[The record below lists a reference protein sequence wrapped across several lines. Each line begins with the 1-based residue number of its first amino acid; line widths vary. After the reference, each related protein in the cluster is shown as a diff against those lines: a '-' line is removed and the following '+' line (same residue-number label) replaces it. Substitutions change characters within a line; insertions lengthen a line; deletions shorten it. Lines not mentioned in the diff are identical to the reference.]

1 MNYTFTSFI
10 CIKKNRKGKMKK
22 KIIKTATF
30 GVVATGIA
38 SALLPVSAEGVTP
51 PSATTKAT
59 ITVQNVD
66 AADTNAEVKA
76 YRIVKPEF
84 NDHGLLGYKAVD
96 GITIADLAKPTSEE
110 VQAAVSYILA
120 HQTEFEPVSLTRN
133 GADFTAEAP
142 AGEYVVLVS
151 KSNTTVYNPAIVSV
165 NIPNANVDAADG
177 GTVNLNNAFANGKV
191 AFLKRSTPT
200 MEKNIIVDGQKKKGD
215 LVSADGVG
223 STVADEI
230 TFQID
235 TQLPS
240 YQVGENGTVYKNP
253 RFEISDKLQ
262 DVFENISEIKIQN
275 AAGADLVANTDYEL
289 VNGVGSKDFTVKFKS
304 EYLMAHGNEAVK
316 IVYKTKL
323 TSTETNQNFAD
334 NKNVATLKYSNDP
347 TNEQSVKIVK
357 DKTYHY
363 TFSIDGNI
371 DGTWE
376 ESGSTIDGKQG
387 KHQTHELNKVT
398 ERTESTTW
406 EEKEDETHTFT
417 KHSTKAL
424 AGAKFGLYS
433 DEDAQT
439 KVAETTSTDK
449 GFMNFH
455 GLDAGTYYLKEI
467 SAPAGYSL
475 NDTVYKINIVANLD
489 EEGVLTDYSI
499 STETKVGA
507 AWNKVGE
514 MKYTNTKEVDNKA
527 LLDTGDENPDYGKVK
542 NTIVTAIDNP
552 TQIENTKLA
561 ALPSTGGVGT
571 VMFTVAGIGLFCGFG
586 YAFMQARKEKE
597 ELAK

>member
-1 MNYTFTSFI
+1 M
-10 CIKKNRKGKMKK
+10 
-22 KIIKTATF
+22 
-30 GVVATGIA
+30 
-38 SALLPVSAEGVTP
+38 
-51 PSATTKAT
+51 
-59 ITVQNVD
+59 
-66 AADTNAEVKA
+66 
-76 YRIVKPEF
+76 
-84 NDHGLLGYKAVD
+84 
-96 GITIADLAKPTSEE
+96 
-110 VQAAVSYILA
+110 
-120 HQTEFEPVSLTRN
+120 
-133 GADFTAEAP
+133 
-142 AGEYVVLVS
+142 
-151 KSNTTVYNPAIVSV
+151 
-165 NIPNANVDAADG
+165 
-177 GTVNLNNAFANGKV
+177 
-191 AFLKRSTPT
+191 
-200 MEKNIIVDGQKKKGD
+200 
-215 LVSADGVG
+215 
-223 STVADEI
+223 
-230 TFQID
+230 
-235 TQLPS
+235 
-240 YQVGENGTVYKNP
+240 
-253 RFEISDKLQ
+253 
-262 DVFENISEIKIQN
+262 
-275 AAGADLVANTDYEL
+275 
-289 VNGVGSKDFTVKFKS
+289 
-304 EYLMAHGNEAVK
+304 
-316 IVYKTKL
+316 
-323 TSTETNQNFAD
+323 
-334 NKNVATLKYSNDP
+334 KYSNDP

-406 EEKEDETHTFT
+406 EEKEDEAHTFT

-475 NDTVYKINIVANLD
+475 NNTVYKIDIVANLD

-527 LLDTGDENPDYGKVK
+527 LLDTGDENPNYGKVK

-561 ALPSTGGVGT
+561 ALPSTGGIGT

-586 YAFMQARKEKE
+586 YAFMKARKETE

>member
-1 MNYTFTSFI
+1 M
-10 CIKKNRKGKMKK
+10 
-22 KIIKTATF
+22 
-30 GVVATGIA
+30 
-38 SALLPVSAEGVTP
+38 
-51 PSATTKAT
+51 
-59 ITVQNVD
+59 
-66 AADTNAEVKA
+66 
-76 YRIVKPEF
+76 
-84 NDHGLLGYKAVD
+84 
-96 GITIADLAKPTSEE
+96 
-110 VQAAVSYILA
+110 
-120 HQTEFEPVSLTRN
+120 
-133 GADFTAEAP
+133 
-142 AGEYVVLVS
+142 
-151 KSNTTVYNPAIVSV
+151 
-165 NIPNANVDAADG
+165 
-177 GTVNLNNAFANGKV
+177 
-191 AFLKRSTPT
+191 
-200 MEKNIIVDGQKKKGD
+200 
-215 LVSADGVG
+215 VSADGVG

-406 EEKEDETHTFT
+406 EEKEDEAHTFT

-424 AGAKFGLYS
+424 EGAKFGLYS

-449 GFMNFH
+449 GFMSFH

-489 EEGVLTDYSI
+489 EEGVLTVYSI
-499 STETKVGA
+499 STETKAGA

-527 LLDTGDENPDYGKVK
+527 LLDTGDENPNYGKVK

-586 YAFMQARKEKE
+586 YAFMKARKETE

>member
-1 MNYTFTSFI
+1 
-10 CIKKNRKGKMKK
+10 
-22 KIIKTATF
+22 
-30 GVVATGIA
+30 
-38 SALLPVSAEGVTP
+38 
-51 PSATTKAT
+51 
-59 ITVQNVD
+59 
-66 AADTNAEVKA
+66 
-76 YRIVKPEF
+76 
-84 NDHGLLGYKAVD
+84 
-96 GITIADLAKPTSEE
+96 
-110 VQAAVSYILA
+110 
-120 HQTEFEPVSLTRN
+120 
-133 GADFTAEAP
+133 
-142 AGEYVVLVS
+142 
-151 KSNTTVYNPAIVSV
+151 
-165 NIPNANVDAADG
+165 
-177 GTVNLNNAFANGKV
+177 
-191 AFLKRSTPT
+191 

-275 AAGADLVANTDYEL
+275 AAGDDLVANTDYEL

-398 ERTESTTW
+398 ERTESTYM
-406 EEKEDETHTFT
+406 
-417 KHSTKAL
+417 
-424 AGAKFGLYS
+424 G
-433 DEDAQT
+433 
-439 KVAETTSTDK
+439 
-449 GFMNFH
+449 
-455 GLDAGTYYLKEI
+455 
-467 SAPAGYSL
+467 
-475 NDTVYKINIVANLD
+475 
-489 EEGVLTDYSI
+489 
-499 STETKVGA
+499 
-507 AWNKVGE
+507 
-514 MKYTNTKEVDNKA
+514 
-527 LLDTGDENPDYGKVK
+527 
-542 NTIVTAIDNP
+542 
-552 TQIENTKLA
+552 
-561 ALPSTGGVGT
+561 
-571 VMFTVAGIGLFCGFG
+571 
-586 YAFMQARKEKE
+586 RKRR
-597 ELAK
+597 

>member
-1 MNYTFTSFI
+1 
-10 CIKKNRKGKMKK
+10 MKK
-22 KIIKTATF
+22 KIFKTAAF
-30 GVVATGIA
+30 GVVATGVA

-51 PSATTKAT
+51 PTATTAAT
-59 ITVQNVD
+59 ITVKNVD
-66 AADTNAEVKA
+66 EADTAAEVKA

-84 NDHGLLGYKAVD
+84 NEHGLLGYKAVD

-110 VQAAVSYILA
+110 VQAAVSYILG
-120 HQTEFEPVSLTRN
+120 HQTEFEPITLTRN
-133 GADFTAEAP
+133 GANFSAEAP

-151 KSNTTVYNPAIVSV
+151 KSNATVYNPAIVSV
-165 NIPNANVDAADG
+165 NIPNASVNAADG
-177 GTVNLNNAFANGKV
+177 GTVDLNNAFANGKV
-191 AFLKRSTPT
+191 AFLKRSAPT

-240 YQVGENGTVYKNP
+240 YQVGENGSVYKNP

-275 AAGADLVANTDYEL
+275 AAGDDLVANTDYEL
-289 VNGVGSKDFTVKFKS
+289 ANGVGSKDFTVKFKS

-406 EEKEDETHTFT
+406 EEKEDEAHTFT

-424 AGAKFGLYS
+424 EGAKFGLYS

-449 GFMNFH
+449 GFMSFH

-499 STETKVGA
+499 STETKAGA

-527 LLDTGDENPDYGKVK
+527 LLDTGDENPNYGKVK

-586 YAFMQARKEKE
+586 YAFMKARKETE

>member
-1 MNYTFTSFI
+1 M
-10 CIKKNRKGKMKK
+10 
-22 KIIKTATF
+22 
-30 GVVATGIA
+30 
-38 SALLPVSAEGVTP
+38 
-51 PSATTKAT
+51 
-59 ITVQNVD
+59 
-66 AADTNAEVKA
+66 
-76 YRIVKPEF
+76 
-84 NDHGLLGYKAVD
+84 
-96 GITIADLAKPTSEE
+96 
-110 VQAAVSYILA
+110 
-120 HQTEFEPVSLTRN
+120 
-133 GADFTAEAP
+133 
-142 AGEYVVLVS
+142 
-151 KSNTTVYNPAIVSV
+151 
-165 NIPNANVDAADG
+165 
-177 GTVNLNNAFANGKV
+177 
-191 AFLKRSTPT
+191 
-200 MEKNIIVDGQKKKGD
+200 
-215 LVSADGVG
+215 VSADGVG

-240 YQVGENGTVYKNP
+240 YQVGENGSVYKNP

-262 DVFENISEIKIQN
+262 DVFENISEIKVQN
-275 AAGADLVANTDYEL
+275 AAGDDLVANTDYEL

-406 EEKEDETHTFT
+406 EEKEDEAHTFT

-424 AGAKFGLYS
+424 EGAKFGLYS

-449 GFMNFH
+449 GFMSFH

-499 STETKVGA
+499 STETKSGA

-527 LLDTGDENPDYGKVK
+527 LLDTGDENPNYGKVK

-586 YAFMQARKEKE
+586 YAFMKARKETE

>member
-1 MNYTFTSFI
+1 
-10 CIKKNRKGKMKK
+10 MKK
-22 KIIKTATF
+22 KIFKTAAF
-30 GVVATGIA
+30 GVVATGVA
-38 SALLPVSAEGVTP
+38 FALLPVSAEGVTP
-51 PSATTKAT
+51 PTATTAAT
-59 ITVQNVD
+59 ITVKNVD
-66 AADTNAEVKA
+66 EADTAAEVKA

-84 NDHGLLGYKAVD
+84 NEHGLLGYKAVD

-110 VQAAVSYILA
+110 VQAAVSYILG
-120 HQTEFEPVSLTRN
+120 HQTEFEPITLTRN
-133 GADFTAEAP
+133 GANFSAEAP

-151 KSNTTVYNPAIVSV
+151 KSNATVYNPAIVSV
-165 NIPNANVDAADG
+165 NIPNASVNAADG
-177 GTVNLNNAFANGKV
+177 GTVDLNNAFANGKV

-240 YQVGENGTVYKNP
+240 YQVGENGSVYKNP

-262 DVFENISEIKIQN
+262 DVFENISEIKVQN
-275 AAGADLVANTDYEL
+275 AAGDDLVANTDYEL

-406 EEKEDETHTFT
+406 EEKEDEAHTFT

-424 AGAKFGLYS
+424 EGAKFGLYS

-449 GFMNFH
+449 GFMSFH

-499 STETKVGA
+499 STETKAGA

-527 LLDTGDENPDYGKVK
+527 LLDTGDENPNYGKVK

-586 YAFMQARKEKE
+586 YAFMKARKETE

>member
-1 MNYTFTSFI
+1 M
-10 CIKKNRKGKMKK
+10 
-22 KIIKTATF
+22 
-30 GVVATGIA
+30 
-38 SALLPVSAEGVTP
+38 
-51 PSATTKAT
+51 
-59 ITVQNVD
+59 
-66 AADTNAEVKA
+66 
-76 YRIVKPEF
+76 
-84 NDHGLLGYKAVD
+84 
-96 GITIADLAKPTSEE
+96 
-110 VQAAVSYILA
+110 
-120 HQTEFEPVSLTRN
+120 
-133 GADFTAEAP
+133 
-142 AGEYVVLVS
+142 VS
-151 KSNTTVYNPAIVSV
+151 KSNATVYNPAIVSV
-165 NIPNANVDAADG
+165 NIPNASVNAADG
-177 GTVNLNNAFANGKV
+177 GTVDLNNAFANGKV

-240 YQVGENGTVYKNP
+240 YQVGENGSVYKNP

-275 AAGADLVANTDYEL
+275 AAGDDLVANTDYEL

-406 EEKEDETHTFT
+406 EEKEDEAHTFT

-424 AGAKFGLYS
+424 EGAKFGLYS

-449 GFMNFH
+449 GFMSFH
-455 GLDAGTYYLKEI
+455 GLEDTSGLAIESDSDLITLITCTPYGVNSHRLLVRGRRVDPVPIEQKKITPIEQVSNMPIKE
-467 SAPAGYSL
+467 
-475 NDTVYKINIVANLD
+475 
-489 EEGVLTDYSI
+489 
-499 STETKVGA
+499 
-507 AWNKVGE
+507 
-514 MKYTNTKEVDNKA
+514 KA
-527 LLDTGDENPDYGKVK
+527 L
-542 NTIVTAIDNP
+542 A
-552 TQIENTKLA
+552 
-561 ALPSTGGVGT
+561 
-571 VMFTVAGIGLFCGFG
+571 IGLVISPILLIVLVINDR
-586 YAFMQARKEKE
+586 RKEKR
-597 ELAK
+597 KKQGK